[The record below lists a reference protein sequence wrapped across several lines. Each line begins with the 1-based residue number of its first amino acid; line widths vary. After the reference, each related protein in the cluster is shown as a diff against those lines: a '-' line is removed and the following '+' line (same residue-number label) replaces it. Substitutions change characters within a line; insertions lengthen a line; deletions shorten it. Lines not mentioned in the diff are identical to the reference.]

1 MNAKERAANYMRL
14 KKDYRDPEDIAF
26 SKWVD
31 DNFPIRNRNF
41 KGEVLFAGSKYDDV
55 YLISE
60 LVVLYRKKNAKL
72 SKTESSVL
80 EAIAWVSALAVISSV
95 LYLILN

>member
-1 MNAKERAANYMRL
+1 MNTKERAEL
-14 KKDYRDPEDIAF
+14 HRDSEDIKF

-41 KGEVLFAGSKYDDV
+41 KGEVLYAGSEYDDV

-60 LVVLYRKKNAKL
+60 LVVIYRKKNAKL